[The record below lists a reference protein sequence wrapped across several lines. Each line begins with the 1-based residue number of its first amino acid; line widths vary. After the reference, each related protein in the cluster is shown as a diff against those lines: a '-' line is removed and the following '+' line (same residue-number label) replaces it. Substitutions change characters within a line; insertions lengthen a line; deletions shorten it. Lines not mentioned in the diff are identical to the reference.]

1 MRLDLP
7 AGYVARPYR
16 GRADHALMAALKTA
30 AERDEP
36 DAELSTAEQ
45 FDASYPHLERC
56 DLSRDVAIVE
66 TDGGEPAA
74 YLRTGWDLAGDDS
87 RVWVVIIAVDPDH
100 RSPELLAALVS
111 GWEAHVDQIE
121 PDDGRPSQ
129 LRAWAPHPGIGLPE
143 VGLGAALEQAG
154 FTTTRFSAS
163 LVRPHLDDIA
173 DYALPNGVE
182 MRPVEP
188 HHLHQIWATH
198 HEAFRGQPDFVETD
212 ESEFESFLAD
222 PLRDETLWKIA
233 WAGDGPDAQVV
244 GQVKS
249 YINAE
254 ENALTGRRRGY
265 TEHISTTLGWRG
277 RGIARALIV
286 ASLHEL
292 RARGM
297 TEAALGA
304 DTDNPQAF
312 DLYRMLGYEVIAYQA
327 QYDKP
332 RGQVSIVS

>member
-1 MRLDLP
+1 
-7 AGYVARPYR
+7 V
-16 GRADHALMAALKTA
+16 DHAVLAAIKTA
-30 AERDEP
+30 SERDAP

-56 DLSRDVAIVE
+56 DLGRDLVVVE
-66 TDGGEPAA
+66 TDAGVPVA
-74 YLRTGWDLAGDDS
+74 YLRTGWDRAEGG
-87 RVWVVIIAVDPDH
+87 RIWFGIIAVDPGH
-100 RSPELLAALVS
+100 REPALLAALVR
-111 GWEAHVDQIE
+111 GWQAHVDLVD
-121 PDDGRPSQ
+121 PDDGTPSA
-129 LRAWAPHPGIGLPE
+129 LRTWAEHPGPGEPE
-143 VGLGAALEQAG
+143 IGLGAVLQACG
-154 FTTTRFSAS
+154 FTTTRFAAS
-163 LVRPHLDDIA
+163 LVRPHLDAIPE
-173 DYALPNGVE
+173 YSLPDGVE
-182 MRPVEP
+182 IRPVEE
-188 HHLHQIWATH
+188 HQLHQIWATH

-233 WAGDGPDAQVV
+233 WAGAGDDAQVV

-249 YINAE
+249 YVNAA
-254 ENALTGRRRGY
+254 ENALRGRRRGY

-297 TEAALGA
+297 TEAALAA

-312 DLYRMLGYEVIAYQA
+312 DLYRMLGFEVVGYSA
-327 QYDKP
+327 QYDAP
-332 RGQVSIVS
+332 RATPARSA

>member
-7 AGYVARPYR
+7 AGCVARPYR
-16 GRADHALMAALKTA
+16 GRVDHALMAALKTA
-30 AERDEP
+30 AARDEP

-56 DLSRDVAIVE
+56 DLERDIAIIE
-66 TDGGEPAA
+66 TTAGEPVA
-74 YLRTGWDLAGDDS
+74 YLRTAWDHAEGDS
-87 RVWVVIIAVDPDH
+87 RVWYAILAVHPDH
-100 RSPELLAALVS
+100 RTPELLDALVA
-111 GWEAHVDQIE
+111 GWEAHVDLVE

-129 LRAWAPHPGIGLPE
+129 LRAWAPHPGAGLTD
-143 VGLGAALEQAG
+143 VGLGAALAQAG
-154 FTTTRFSAS
+154 FTTTRFAAS

-173 DYALPNGVE
+173 DFALPDGVE

-212 ESEFESFLAD
+212 ESEFQSFLAD

-249 YINAE
+249 YINTE
-254 ENALTGRRRGY
+254 ENAATGRRRGY
-265 TEHISTTLGWRG
+265 TEHISTMLGWRG
-277 RGIARALIV
+277 KGIARALIV
-286 ASLHEL
+286 ASLQQL

-312 DLYRMLGYEVIAYQA
+312 DLYRMLGFEVIAYQA

-332 RGQVSIVS
+332 RGQVAIVS

>member
-7 AGYVARPYR
+7 AGYIARPYR
-16 GRADHALMAALKTA
+16 GRVDHALMAALKTA
-30 AERDEP
+30 DERDEP

-66 TDGGEPAA
+66 TTGGEPVA
-74 YLRTGWDLAGDDS
+74 YLRTGWDLADDDS
-87 RVWVVIIAVDPDH
+87 RVWYVIFAVDPDH
-100 RSPELLAALVS
+100 RSPELLAALVRD
-111 GWEAHVDQIE
+111 WEAHVDLVE
-121 PDDGRPSQ
+121 PDDGRTSQ

-143 VGLGAALEQAG
+143 VGLGAALQAAG

-163 LVRPHLDDIA
+163 LVRPHLDDIP
-173 DYALPNGVE
+173 DHALPDGVE

-188 HHLHQIWATH
+188 HLLHQIWATH
-198 HEAFRGQPDFVETD
+198 HEAFRGQPDFVEQD

-222 PLRDETLWKIA
+222 PMRDETLWAIA

-254 ENALTGRRRGY
+254 ENRVHGRQRGY

-277 RGIARALIV
+277 KGIARALIV

-292 RARGM
+292 RSRGM
-297 TEAALGA
+297 TQAALGA

-312 DLYRMLGYEVIAYQA
+312 NLYQMLGFEVIAYQA

>member
-16 GRADHALMAALKTA
+16 GRVDHALMAALKTA
-30 AERDEP
+30 AARDEP

-56 DLSRDVAIVE
+56 DLERDVAIVE
-66 TDGGEPAA
+66 TSEGEPAA
-74 YLRTGWDLAGDDS
+74 YLRTAWDHAEGDS
-87 RVWVVIIAVDPDH
+87 RVWHAILAVHPDH
-100 RSPELLAALVS
+100 RSPELLTALVG
-111 GWEAHVDQIE
+111 GWEAHVDLIE

-129 LRAWAPHPGIGLPE
+129 LRAWAPHPGGGLPE
-143 VGLGAALEQAG
+143 MGLGAALVQAG
-154 FTTTRFSAS
+154 FTTTRFGAS
-163 LVRPHLDDIA
+163 LVRPHLDDIP
-173 DYALPNGVE
+173 DYVLPAGVE
-182 MRPVEP
+182 MRPVD
-188 HHLHQIWATH
+188 
-198 HEAFRGQPDFVETD
+198 EAFRGQPDFVETD
-212 ESEFESFLAD
+212 ESQFQSFLAD

-233 WAGDGPDAQVV
+233 WAGDGLDAQVV

-249 YINAE
+249 FINAE
-254 ENALTGRRRGY
+254 ENRLSGRLRGY
-265 TEHISTTLGWRG
+265 TEFISTTLGWRG
-277 RGIARALIV
+277 KGIARALIV

-292 RARGM
+292 KARGM

-312 DLYRMLGYEVIAYQA
+312 DLYRMLGFEVIAYQA

>member
-7 AGYVARPYR
+7 AGYVARPYG

-36 DAELSTAEQ
+36 DAELSTPEQ

-66 TDGGEPAA
+66 TTRGEPAA

-87 RVWVVIIAVDPDH
+87 RVWFVILAVHPDH
-100 RSPELLAALVS
+100 RSPELLDALFG
-111 GWEAHVDQIE
+111 GWEAHVDLIE

-129 LRAWAPHPGIGLPE
+129 LRAWAPHPGIGGSAA
-143 VGLGAALEQAG
+143 GLAAALERAG
-154 FTTTRFSAS
+154 FTATRFSAS
-163 LVRPHLDDIA
+163 LDRPHLHDIPA
-173 DYALPNGVE
+173 YALPDGVE

-254 ENALTGRRRGY
+254 ENRLSGRLRGY

-312 DLYRMLGYEVIAYQA
+312 DLYRMLGYEVVAYQA

>member
-1 MRLDLP
+1 
-7 AGYVARPYR
+7 
-16 GRADHALMAALKTA
+16 
-30 AERDEP
+30 
-36 DAELSTAEQ
+36 
-45 FDASYPHLERC
+45 
-56 DLSRDVAIVE
+56 
-66 TDGGEPAA
+66 
-74 YLRTGWDLAGDDS
+74 
-87 RVWVVIIAVDPDH
+87 
-100 RSPELLAALVS
+100 
-111 GWEAHVDQIE
+111 
-121 PDDGRPSQ
+121 
-129 LRAWAPHPGIGLPE
+129 
-143 VGLGAALEQAG
+143 
-154 FTTTRFSAS
+154 
-163 LVRPHLDDIA
+163 VRPHLDDIP
-173 DYALPNGVE
+173 DYVLPDGVE
-182 MRPVEP
+182 MRTVEP

-212 ESEFESFLAD
+212 ESEFQSFLAD

-233 WAGDGPDAQVV
+233 WADDGPDAQVV

-254 ENALTGRRRGY
+254 ENAITGRLRGY

-277 RGIARALIV
+277 KGIARALIV

-292 RARGM
+292 KARGM

-312 DLYRMLGYEVIAYQA
+312 DLYRMLGFEVIAYQA

>member
-1 MRLDLP
+1 MTSLATRLAATVRHDVQSMHAYAVQPSAGFVKLDAMENPFTLP
-7 AGYVARPYR
+7 VHLQRELGERL
-16 GRADHALMAALKTA
+16 GR
-30 AERDEP
+30 
-36 DAELSTAEQ
+36 
-45 FDASYPHLERC
+45 
-56 DLSRDVAIVE
+56 VAINR
-66 TDGGEPAA
+66 
-74 YLRTGWDLAGDDS
+74 Y
-87 RVWVVIIAVDPDH
+87 
-100 RSPELLAALVS
+100 
-111 GWEAHVDQIE
+111 
-121 PDDGRPSQ
+121 
-129 LRAWAPHPGIGLPE
+129 PGAS
-143 VGLGAALEQAG
+143 GAALAQAG
-154 FTTTRFSAS
+154 FTTTRFAAS
-163 LVRPHLDDIA
+163 LVRPNLDDIP
-173 DYALPNGVE
+173 DYSLPAGVE

-249 YINAE
+249 YINAA
-254 ENALTGRRRGY
+254 ENRLAGRLRGY

-277 RGIARALIV
+277 KGIARALIV

-292 RARGM
+292 KARGM

-312 DLYRMLGYEVIAYQA
+312 DLYRMLGFEVIAYQA

-332 RGQVSIVS
+332 RGQASIVS

>member
-16 GRADHALMAALKTA
+16 GRVDHALMAALKTA
-30 AERDEP
+30 AARDEP

-56 DLSRDVAIVE
+56 DLERDVAIVE
-66 TDGGEPAA
+66 TSEGEPAA
-74 YLRTGWDLAGDDS
+74 YLRTAWDHAEGDS
-87 RVWVVIIAVDPDH
+87 RVWHAILAVHPDH
-100 RSPELLAALVS
+100 RSPELLTALVG
-111 GWEAHVDQIE
+111 GWEAHVDLIE

-129 LRAWAPHPGIGLPE
+129 LRAWAPHPGGGLPE
-143 VGLGAALEQAG
+143 MGLGAALVQAG
-154 FTTTRFSAS
+154 FTTTRFGAS
-163 LVRPHLDDIA
+163 LVRPHLDDIP
-173 DYALPNGVE
+173 DYVLPAGVE

-188 HHLHQIWATH
+188 HHLHQIWATD

-212 ESEFESFLAD
+212 ESQFQSFLAD

-233 WAGDGPDAQVV
+233 WAGDGLDAQVV

-249 YINAE
+249 FINAE
-254 ENALTGRRRGY
+254 ENRLSGRLRGY
-265 TEHISTTLGWRG
+265 TEFISTTLGWRG
-277 RGIARALIV
+277 KGIARALIV

-292 RARGM
+292 KARGM

-312 DLYRMLGYEVIAYQA
+312 DLYRMLGFEVIAYQA